1 MKPLELRVR
10 FGETDQMGVAHH
22 SAYVLWFEAGRVEW
36 MRQVGMSYR
45 AMEDEGLSLAV
56 AEMGVTYRAA
66 SRFDDLLE
74 VTTRLV
80 ELRSRRLRFAYEVV
94 RQRDAVLIATG
105 STMHVPTDRSGAAVR
120 LPERWRAP
128 LADQISTWEP
138 ISTTRSG
145 GIT

>member
-1 MKPLELRVR
+1 MKPESVKPLELRVR

-45 AMEDEGLSLAV
+45 AMEDDGLSLAV
-56 AEMGVTYRAA
+56 GEMGVTYRAA

-80 ELRSRRLRFAYEVV
+80 ELRSRRLRFDYEVV
-94 RQRDAVLIATG
+94 RQGDAVLIATG
-105 STMHVPTDRSGAAVR
+105 FTMHVPTDRSGAAVR

-128 LADQISTWEP
+128 LADQIST
-138 ISTTRSG
+138 
-145 GIT
+145 